1 MSEKGILSVEL
12 RPKKHIGKL
21 LERTRKLRSLTADE
35 VAVRCNVTR
44 GRIYQ
49 WEKQTFIL
57 PKNLPTLSAALDI
70 SFTVLLNENGP
81 RPSSKK
87 IALYKNR
94 HNVPR
99 TLLGCDALATV

>member
-1 MSEKGILSVEL
+1 MDLGLQ
-12 RPKKHIGKL
+12 RKKHIGKL
-21 LERTRKLRSLTADE
+21 LEKTRKYRGLTADE

-49 WEKQTFIL
+49 WEKQDFVL
-57 PKNLPTLSAALDI
+57 PKNLPLLSAALGLPL
-70 SFTVLLNENGP
+70 TMLLGENGP

-94 HNVPR
+94 HNGPR
-99 TLLGCDALATV
+99 TLLGCDDMAAV